1 VSQEE
6 EIFRKIL
13 KERDEAVEARQR
25 VEHENRMLNIALEAA
40 LKLLGD
46 KEMREIP

>member
-1 VSQEE
+1 MSQEE

-13 KERDEAVEARQR
+13 KERDEAVAAKKMA
-25 VEHENRMLNIALEAA
+25 EHENRMLNIALEAA

-46 KEMREIP
+46 REMKEIP